1 MQFGNTKKFYF
12 RNGKSLIEVSPA
24 ATTTSTPSFLDFS
37 QRRMTSVAVL
47 GFDKK
52 MSVMVNFTIFFLIY

>member
-12 RNGKSLIEVSPA
+12 RNGKSLIEVSPTA
-24 ATTTSTPSFLDFS
+24 ATTASTPSFLDFS

-52 MSVMVNFTIFFLIY
+52 MSVMVNFTIFF